1 MDRSSIRTP
10 FKVTLAGAVACFACA
25 LASMPVCAQDESG
38 QAEDI
43 AIEEVIVT
51 ARKREESVLDIPMN
65 IAVVDEAEIIN
76 RNLLDKR
83 DLYRTL
89 AGAASPTG
97 QLILRGLSGGN
108 SFTPNTTSTWTDG
121 IPFDF
126 GNLYDVERVEVLR
139 GPQGTLWGSNAIGG
153 TVQIVTV
160 KPNTGEFQAG
170 AETIFTDEKNRSGI
184 DVRGS
189 GFLNVPIVEDKLA
202 LRVTGSAWSRDG
214 KIYNT
219 YTGTSGKEKEAF
231 IRAQLLW
238 TPNENTNV
246 NLSYVYRRMDNTSSN
261 TADRSQPEFYYEA
274 ILTENP
280 DAPYAYDVEFDFP
293 ACPPNVERSACYG
306 GQLDGH
312 DPKFAIWQL
321 VDSFANESTNLFALY
336 VEKFDI
342 LPGADLFYAGSY
354 RTIAYDGRQGAWSR
368 YDALDM
374 FRTWIIDKDGA
385 DRYTHE
391 LRLQSNGDGPFQW
404 TVGAFYDKRI
414 GLKTPDGQWQYIADD
429 NETRAI
435 AATLWGDYW
444 GLGDPTQIGIDLY
457 GDSTRVYNYTV
468 HKFNNKE
475 TALFGEGAYTFEFSN
490 GQRLELTAGIRFYN
504 LQDDTDEE
512 VSGIWIGDEALRIV
526 VDDGEKGNRKKLSLN
541 WMPND
546 GLSVFGTYSEGY
558 RPGGNN
564 GPNAPNYCRDDEYY
578 DSYVDRYESDAIDN
592 YELGVKG
599 FAFNRRM
606 WFSSAIYYIDWTGVQ
621 TSVWMP
627 SCGFS
632 YTANA
637 ASALSRGIEFESST
651 ALTDTLTLTLNGSYT
666 KSKMTSDAPAIGAE
680 DGDDMTHVP
689 KYNYYI
695 ALDKRIRMWGRDG
708 SLRVDLAG
716 YGETK
721 SHFDTRDEDVSP
733 AYEVVGIAGSLM
745 IRENIRLGLY
755 VENLFNKE
763 VILTR
768 RSQYREDDSTAA
780 QWVIYGDERNFSLRL
795 DFTFGYR

>member
-1 MDRSSIRTP
+1 MFISGIAS
-10 FKVTLAGAVACFACA
+10 AACA
-25 LASMPVCAQDESG
+25 LVSTPVGAQDEFG
-38 QAEDI
+38 EAEVL

-51 ARKREESVLDIPMN
+51 ARKREEHLLDIPMN
-65 IAVVDEAEIIN
+65 IAVIGEAEITN

-83 DLYRTL
+83 DVYRTL

-108 SFTPNTTSTWTDG
+108 SFNPNTTTTWTDG
-121 IPFDF
+121 IPLDF
-126 GNLYDVERVEVLR
+126 GNLYDVERIEVLR

-153 TVQIVTV
+153 TVQIITV
-160 KPNTGEFQAG
+160 KPKTGKFQAG
-170 AETIFTDEKNRSGI
+170 AETIFTVEKNRSGI
-184 DVRGS
+184 DARGS
-189 GFLNVPIVEDKLA
+189 GYLNMPIIKEKLA

-219 YTGTSGKEKEAF
+219 YTGTAGKEKEAF

-246 NLSYVYRRMDNTSSN
+246 NLSYVYKRVDNTSSN
-261 TADRSQPEFYYEA
+261 AADRSQPEYYYEA

-280 DAPYAYDVEFDFP
+280 DAPYGYDVEIDLP
-293 ACPPNVERSACYG
+293 ACPPNVERSACRG
-306 GQLDGH
+306 GDLDGH
-312 DPKFAIWQL
+312 DPRFAVWGFI
-321 VDSFANESTNLFALY
+321 DDFGKESTNLFALY
-336 VEKFDI
+336 AEKFNI

-354 RTIAYDGRQGAWSR
+354 RTVAYDGRQDWSR
-368 YDALDM
+368 YDALDL
-374 FRTWIIDKDGA
+374 FRSWTLEKFGE

-391 LRLQSNGDGPFQW
+391 LRLQSNGDGPLKW

-414 GLKTPDGQWQYIADD
+414 GLKSPDSQWQYIADD
-429 NETRAI
+429 DKTRAI
-435 AATLWGDYW
+435 AAYLWGDIY
-444 GLGDPTQIGIDLY
+444 GLGDPAQIGMDLY
-457 GDSTRVYNYTV
+457 GDPTRV
-468 HKFNNKE
+468 FNGSDHRFDYRE
-475 TALFGEGAYTFEFSN
+475 TALFGEGAYSFEFGN
-490 GQRLELTAGIRFYN
+490 RQRLELTAGIRFYN
-504 LQDDTDEE
+504 LQDDTDQV

-541 WMPND
+541 WMPSE

-564 GPNAPNYCRDDEYY
+564 GPNAPNYCREDEYY

-592 YELGVKG
+592 YEIGLKG

-632 YTANA
+632 YIANA
-637 ASALSRGIEFESST
+637 ASALSRGFEFESST
-651 ALTDTLTLTLNGSYT
+651 ALTKTLTLTFNGSYT
-666 KSKMTSDAPAIGAE
+666 KSKMTSDAPAIGAV

-689 KYNYYI
+689 KYNYYV
-695 ALDKRIRMWGRDG
+695 ALDQHIRIWGRDG

-745 IRENIRLGLY
+745 INENIRLGLY
-755 VENLFNKE
+755 VANLFNKE

-768 RSQYREDDSTAA
+768 RSQYREEDSTAA

-795 DFTFGYR
+795 DFTY